1 MGPLPAL
8 QTGWTYWTH
17 FLTSKTGCETQHW
30 HIVPA
35 GATACW
41 ALLSLRWTSAHWTG
55 KKTEVYWLLK
65 TDSPQKYYGSRQ
77 LFNWCC
83 SNSNTCAMLLV
94 PTPYV
99 YPNNMNKFCIKMSEH
114 IKTLLCIFLRCVIT
128 LSQMFKP
135 RESHKST
142 QGNGA
147 FQCTHT
153 AHACSVFSCHSMYTP
168 ENVQVHFHI
177 LSW

>member
-1 MGPLPAL
+1 MDLLNSFP
-8 QTGWTYWTH
+8 
-17 FLTSKTGCETQHW
+17 
-30 HIVPA
+30 HIKNWLWNSTLA
-35 GATACW
+35 YCTCW
-41 ALLSLRWTSAHWTG
+41 CYCLLSTAFTALDFSSLNREESWSVLTFKNRFSS
-55 KKTEVYWLLK
+55 KIL
-65 TDSPQKYYGSRQ
+65 GSRQ

-114 IKTLLCIFLRCVIT
+114 VKTLLCIFLRCVIT

-153 AHACSVFSCHSMYTP
+153 AHACSVFSCHSTYTP